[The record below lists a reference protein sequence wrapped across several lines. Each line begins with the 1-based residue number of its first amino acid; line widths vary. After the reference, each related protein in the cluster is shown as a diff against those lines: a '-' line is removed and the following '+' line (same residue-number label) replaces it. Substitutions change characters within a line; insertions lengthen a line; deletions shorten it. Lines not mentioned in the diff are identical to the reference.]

1 MRVCSESIINDEV
14 FLMYTVEW
22 ELRGAQ
28 MVGSYSFMATF
39 MHWAFIGVF
48 AFGVINQ
55 VDEVEELE
63 SSTLLV
69 EEVIFAMIF
78 LSLLLFRFIYMRSAR
93 AAMPQLDM
101 PKNLILLA
109 RTVHLGMYVS
119 LALIAITGLIIGGLY
134 YFGVTEGLV
143 LEVILLLHEIIFW
156 TSVNLMGLHIAGAIY
171 HRLKGDGVWSAMVPL
186 LKEESAK

>member
-1 MRVCSESIINDEV
+1 
-14 FLMYTVEW
+14 
-22 ELRGAQ
+22 
-28 MVGSYSFMATF
+28 MVRSYSFMAKF

-143 LEVILLLHEIIFW
+143 LEAILLLHEIIFW

>member
-1 MRVCSESIINDEV
+1 M
-14 FLMYTVEW
+14 
-22 ELRGAQ
+22 GAQ
-28 MVGSYSFMATF
+28 SVRSYSLLAKC

-48 AFGVINQ
+48 AYAVINQ

-63 SSTLLV
+63 NSTRLMK
-69 EEVIFAMIF
+69 EVLFAITF

-101 PKNLILLA
+101 PKSLILLA
-109 RTVHLGMYVS
+109 RVVHLGMYVS

-134 YFGVTEGLV
+134 YFGVKDGLV
-143 LEVILLLHEIIFW
+143 LEAILLSHEIFFW

-171 HRLKGDGVWSAMVPL
+171 HRLQGDGVWSAMVPV
-186 LKEESAK
+186 LKKESDK

>member
-1 MRVCSESIINDEV
+1 
-14 FLMYTVEW
+14 
-22 ELRGAQ
+22 
-28 MVGSYSFMATF
+28 
-39 MHWAFIGVF
+39 
-48 AFGVINQ
+48 
-55 VDEVEELE
+55 
-63 SSTLLV
+63 
-69 EEVIFAMIF
+69 
-78 LSLLLFRFIYMRSAR
+78 
-93 AAMPQLDM
+93 
-101 PKNLILLA
+101 LILLA
-109 RTVHLGMYVS
+109 RTVHLGLYVS

>member
-1 MRVCSESIINDEV
+1 
-14 FLMYTVEW
+14 
-22 ELRGAQ
+22 
-28 MVGSYSFMATF
+28 

-48 AFGVINQ
+48 AYAVINQ

-63 SSTLLV
+63 NSTRLMK
-69 EEVIFAMIF
+69 EVLFAITF

-101 PKNLILLA
+101 PKSLILLA
-109 RTVHLGMYVS
+109 RVVHLGMYIS

-134 YFGVTEGLV
+134 YFGVKDGLV
-143 LEVILLLHEIIFW
+143 LEAILLSHEIFFW

-171 HRLKGDGVWSAMVPL
+171 HRVQGDGVWSAMVPM
-186 LKEESAK
+186 LKEEPDK